1 MQDRRLRHRLRQ
13 VALNDEFVIL
23 LNFFLMLNIKDTKFP
38 EFLLVMIKDNLKKF
52 KCHLHL
58 ELFGD

>member
-1 MQDRRLRHRLRQ
+1 
-13 VALNDEFVIL
+13 
-23 LNFFLMLNIKDTKFP
+23 LNIKDTKFP
-38 EFLLVMIKDNLKKF
+38 EFLLVMIRDNLKKF